1 MYLNAVIDSSEEKYD
16 VRLSNFIT
24 AYFFVQALNLFVK
37 LNIGAFPGW
46 DYITRCIL
54 LIFLIFTIKPIL
66 SRIAV
71 GAIVSEFI
79 VVLMLAFTLLSGG
92 ASFDLY
98 GASMIN
104 LIGVFMPMA
113 ISLRC
118 ISNVQL
124 LLNKLYIISWPTQ
137 ILLLSVLVNVNNGD
151 YSMSGGYALVLQLL
165 IVLDHYFKEKKI
177 YDLIVVI
184 IDFIVIT
191 IFGSRGP
198 ILCVFTL
205 IALYIIFSHQLSYIK
220 RLALVLLCAIISLF
234 IFTYRINLI
243 NYLIDLTN
251 NWGIQSR
258 TIRMLLSN
266 TLVNDSGRI
275 AIREYYYG
283 LINKKPLIGYGLMGG
298 WISPDMYPHNF
309 FVEIIL
315 SFGILFGSILIVI
328 LLLITIRAV
337 VINNDSTQ
345 RLSHIMFAYCTS
357 LLLSGS
363 FTSTPEF
370 FLLIALGMSNLNI
383 RIKT

>member
-1 MYLNAVIDSSEEKYD
+1 MFLSAKIDSSEVKYD
-16 VRLSNFIT
+16 IRLSNFIT

-37 LNIGAFPGW
+37 LNLGAFPGW
-46 DYITRCIL
+46 GYITRGIL
-54 LIFLIFTIKPIL
+54 LIFLILAIKPIL

-79 VVLMLAFTLLSGG
+79 VVLMLMYTLLSGG

-205 IALYIIFSHQLSYIK
+205 IALYVAFSHQLSSIK
-220 RLALVLLCAIISLF
+220 RISLVAVCAIVSLS

-243 NYLIDLTN
+243 NLLIDLTN
-251 NWGIQSR
+251 KWGVQSR

-266 TLVNDSGRI
+266 SLVNDSGRI
-275 AIREYYYG
+275 ALREYYYE
-283 LINKKPLIGYGLMGG
+283 LINKKPIIGYGLMGG
-298 WISPDMYPHNF
+298 WISPDMYPHSI
-309 FVEIIL
+309 FVEILL
-315 SFGILFGSILIVI
+315 SFGILLGSFLIVI
-328 LLLITIRAV
+328 MLLIAIRAV
-337 VINNDSTQ
+337 VINDDSTQ
-345 RLSHIMFAYCTS
+345 RLAQIMFAYCTS

-370 FLLIALGMSNLNI
+370 FLLIALGMKKLNI